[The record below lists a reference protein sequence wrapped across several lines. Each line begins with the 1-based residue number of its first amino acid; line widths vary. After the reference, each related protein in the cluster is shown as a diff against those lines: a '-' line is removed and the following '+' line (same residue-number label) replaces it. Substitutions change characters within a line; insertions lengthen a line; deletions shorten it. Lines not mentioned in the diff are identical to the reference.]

1 MNPSADQAPAALDE
15 RALRGVVALLAL
27 GAFASSAAMRVCDA
41 MLPRL
46 VEEFESTVAACAAVN
61 TGFAIAYGL
70 LQVVIGP
77 LGDRLGKFRVITAA
91 MMCAALASIACALA
105 PNLQG
110 LVAAR
115 VVAGGMGGAI
125 IPVAFAWIG
134 DQVPYASRQSV
145 LARVMSGGIMGV
157 ICGQL
162 IGGICVDTVGW
173 RWAFVVL
180 AILFAGAGILMRAS
194 AAARLPSQSALS
206 AQESRPLAVL
216 RQYLVIARPSWSRVI
231 LIAVMIEALLMHGA
245 LSFIPTA
252 LHDRFDLALWKAA
265 AVSAVVGLGGF
276 IYTLCARRL
285 IETLGEQRLA
295 LMGGGLVCLGL
306 MLIGLA
312 THPLMSALGCL
323 CLGLGFYAFHN
334 TLQVHGTQL
343 SAHQRGMGVALF
355 ALSLFVGQSVGVT
368 LVSFAVALTGFSG
381 VFIGASLAF
390 AALTAVFVVALARHH
405 AARQH
410 QPESPVV

>member
-1 MNPSADQAPAALDE
+1 LALSGSDGPGTVDA
-15 RALRGVVALLAL
+15 RSLRGIVGLLAL

-46 VEEFESTVAACAAVN
+46 VEEFQSSVSACASVN

-77 LGDRLGKFRVITAA
+77 LGDRLGKYRVITTA

-115 VVAGGMGGAI
+115 VIAGGMGGAI

-134 DQVPYASRQSV
+134 DHVPYESRQSV

-157 ICGQL
+157 VCGQL
-162 IGGICVDTVGW
+162 IGGVCVDTIGW

-180 AILFAGAGILMRAS
+180 AIMFAAAGLRMRSS
-194 AAARLPSQSALS
+194 AAARLPASAAQSS
-206 AQESRPLAVL
+206 ASSHPLAVL
-216 RQYLVIARPSWSRVI
+216 RQYAAIARPQWSRVI
-231 LIAVMIEALLMHGA
+231 LISVMLEALLMHGA

-252 LHDRFDLALWKAA
+252 LHQRFDLALWKAA
-265 AVSAVVGLGGF
+265 AVAAVVGLGGF
-276 IYTLCARRL
+276 VYTLCAARL
-285 IETLGEQRLA
+285 IGALGERRLA
-295 LMGGGLVCLGL
+295 LLGGGLVCLGL
-306 MLIGLA
+306 LLIGVSW
-312 THPLMSALGCL
+312 HPGVSVLGCL
-323 CLGLGFYAFHN
+323 LLGLGFYAFHN

-343 SAHQRGMGVALF
+343 SASQRGMGVALF

-368 LVSFAVALTGFSG
+368 VASFAAALTGFPAI
-381 VFIGASLAF
+381 FLTASLAF
-390 AALTAVFVVALARHH
+390 AALTAAFVLALARHH
-405 AARQH
+405 AAASTPQADA
-410 QPESPVV
+410 PA